1 MNFRFAEPEWLWL
14 LLLLPIL
21 AYWTGRVGGRAAIR
35 FSSTALVRQISSFVR
50 SSRGNLVFHARW
62 FSLAC
67 FIVALARPQAGQEVT
82 RIAESGIDMMIAID
96 LSGSMWA
103 HDFEQDGVPLDR
115 LTLVQSVIDA
125 FIEKR
130 AGDRIG
136 LVAFSGDAYL
146 ASPLTN
152 DHTWI
157 RRRIADMRL
166 GMIEDGTAIGN
177 ALALSIRRLRDIEGD
192 GRVIVL
198 LTDGANNRGQIEPM
212 QAAEVAAALGIRV
225 YTVGVGRPGIV
236 PFPAQ
241 FDPVTRQPVRRAD
254 GVPVLGRARSDID
267 LEVLQEIADLTG
279 GAYFHA
285 TDTRTLE
292 AIYEEI
298 NRLESREAE
307 FDVRRFYRDLFW
319 MPIAAGLGLL
329 LLETI
334 LAHTRFRK
342 IP

>member
-1 MNFRFAEPEWLWL
+1 MNFRFAQPEWLWL
-14 LLLLPIL
+14 LLLLPVL
-21 AYWTGRVGGRAAIR
+21 AFWIGQVGGRAAIR
-35 FSSTALVRQISSFVR
+35 FSSTALVRQVSSFVR

-62 FSLAC
+62 FSLAF
-67 FIVALARPQAGQEVT
+67 FIVALARPQAGDEVS
-82 RIAESGIDMMIAID
+82 RVLESGVDMMVAID

-103 HDFEQDGVPLDR
+103 HDFEENGRPTDR
-115 LTLVQSVIDA
+115 LSVVKAVIDS
-125 FIEKR
+125 FIERR

-136 LVAFSGDAYL
+136 LVAFAGDAYL

-152 DHTWI
+152 DHAWI
-157 RRRIADMRL
+157 RRRIGDMRL
-166 GMIEDGTAIGN
+166 GLVEDGTALGN
-177 ALALSIRRLRDIEGD
+177 ALALSVRRLRDIEGD
-192 GRVIVL
+192 GRVIIL
-198 LTDGANNRGQIEPM
+198 LTDGANNRGEVEPM
-212 QAAEVAAALGIRV
+212 QAAEAAAALGIRV
-225 YTVGVGRPGIV
+225 YTVGVGRPGVV

-241 FDPVTRQPVRRAD
+241 FDPTTREPVRRAD
-254 GVPVLGRARSDID
+254 GLPVLGRARSDID

-292 AIYEEI
+292 AIYDEI
-298 NRLESREAE
+298 DRLEATEAE
-307 FDVRRFYRDLFW
+307 FNVRRFYRDLFW
-319 MPIAAGLGLL
+319 IPVAAGLGLL

>member
-1 MNFRFAEPEWLWL
+1 M
-14 LLLLPIL
+14 
-21 AYWTGRVGGRAAIR
+21 
-35 FSSTALVRQISSFVR
+35 
-50 SSRGNLVFHARW
+50 
-62 FSLAC
+62 
-67 FIVALARPQAGQEVT
+67 
-82 RIAESGIDMMIAID
+82 
-96 LSGSMWA
+96 
-103 HDFEQDGVPLDR
+103 
-115 LTLVQSVIDA
+115 
-125 FIEKR
+125 
-130 AGDRIG
+130 
-136 LVAFSGDAYL
+136 AFSGDAYL

-152 DHTWI
+152 DHAWI
-157 RRRIADMRL
+157 RRRIADMHL

-177 ALALSIRRLRDIEGD
+177 ALALSIRRLRGIEGD

-212 QAAEVAAALGIRV
+212 QAAEVAAALGIRI

-298 NRLESREAE
+298 NRPRSTG
-307 FDVRRFYRDLFW
+307 DG
-319 MPIAAGLGLL
+319 I
-329 LLETI
+329 
-334 LAHTRFRK
+334 
-342 IP
+342 